1 MLQSALLKKIGGSL
15 KHKEFQCVLL
25 KKLPIFNPKWTEIC
39 YFQNPCI
46 HLLPVVS
53 ILFLLQKKNSLINPQ
68 LSVPKSVYRTGMNYG
83 CTFYVMFLGSSIEE
97 KKVLGYK
104 YFFIELTPPH
114 IFMENCQN
122 GPVNSW
128 YFFVMT

>member
-1 MLQSALLKKIGGSL
+1 MAVLI
-15 KHKEFQCVLL
+15 KE
-25 KKLPIFNPKWTEIC
+25 
-39 YFQNPCI
+39 
-46 HLLPVVS
+46 
-53 ILFLLQKKNSLINPQ
+53 
-68 LSVPKSVYRTGMNYG
+68 
-83 CTFYVMFLGSSIEE
+83 FYVMFLGSSIEE